1 MSFTYGFYNSLNGDR
16 KYDAMT
22 FGQLFDGIIKDGVF
36 MSIGEHL
43 AVTAQSGM
51 QVRVGTGRAW
61 FNSTWSYNDTGMV
74 LELTKGA
81 TLLNRIDYIVL
92 EVDKNDVSRTNA
104 IKIVEG
110 TAASTPVAPTLI
122 NSDVEHIYQYPL
134 AEVYVAA
141 GATTISQSNIT
152 NKIGTYQCPFVTGI
166 LETIKVDDL
175 VAQWGAEWEEW
186 LDQRVIDA
194 NQEFAEFRDEQKA
207 LFDTWFANV
216 QYVLSGDAAGKLQ
229 VEIDDLQENLVQMTL
244 SAANWGDGMYSLEET
259 YPAASYNLYV
269 SVDKSATREQTDAW
283 NRARILANYDANVLV
298 ATDTRPVI
306 DIPVVIKVVK
316 K

>member
-16 KYDAMT
+16 KYDAMQ
-22 FGQLFDGIIKDGVF
+22 FGQLFDGIINDGVF
-36 MSIGEHL
+36 MSIGDHMN
-43 AVTAQSGM
+43 VTATSGM
-51 QVRVGTGRAW
+51 QVRVGSGRAW

-74 LELTKGA
+74 LELTQGA

-92 EVDKNDVSRTNA
+92 EVDKNDVTRANT
-104 IKIVEG
+104 IKVIEG
-110 TAASTPVAPTLI
+110 TAASTPVAPELI
-122 NSDVEHIYQYPL
+122 NSDIEKIYQYPL

-141 GATTISQSNIT
+141 GTTTLSQSNIT
-152 NKIGTYQCPFVTGI
+152 NKVGTYQCPFVTGI
-166 LETIKVDDL
+166 LETIDIDDL
-175 VAQWGAEWEEW
+175 VAQWGTEWDEW
-186 LDQRVIDA
+186 LVQRVDVA
-194 NQEFAEFRDEQKA
+194 DKAFSEFRDEQKA

-229 VEIDDLQENLVQMTL
+229 VEIDDLQDNLVQITL
-244 SAANWGDGMYSLEET
+244 SAANWGDQKYDLEET

-269 SVDKSATREQTDAW
+269 SVDKSATIEQTTAW
-283 NRARILANYDANVLV
+283 NSARILANYDANILI
-298 ATDTRPVI
+298 ATGAKPNV